1 MVLKSY
7 AKINL
12 SLTVNKKLTNGLHDI
27 QSIFCLVNLKDT
39 VSIRKFKSSNK
50 DKISFVGPYSK
61 DVDLSN
67 NSIKIL
73 LKVMRKYKLISNF
86 FNIKIH
92 KNSPVFS
99 GLGGGSSNAA
109 TVFKFLL
116 KKKIKKSI
124 FYKIINQISSDM
136 SLFFFNQGYQN
147 NLNKITQLKKNHKLY
162 FLVVIPNIKCSTKFI
177 YSKVNK
183 YSKKKILNEKN
194 FNYKKNFIEYLM
206 TLNNDLQLVVE
217 KEFPKIRKL
226 LLNIS
231 KIQGCYFSRLTGS
244 GSACYGLFRDL
255 NSSKVAAKKLRK
267 KYPKYW
273 FSIAKTI

>member
-1 MVLKSY
+1 
-7 AKINL
+7 
-12 SLTVNKKLTNGLHDI
+12 
-27 QSIFCLVNLKDT
+27 
-39 VSIRKFKSSNK
+39 
-50 DKISFVGPYSK
+50 
-61 DVDLSN
+61 
-67 NSIKIL
+67 
-73 LKVMRKYKLISNF
+73 
-86 FNIKIH
+86 
-92 KNSPVFS
+92 
-99 GLGGGSSNAA
+99 
-109 TVFKFLL
+109 
-116 KKKIKKSI
+116 
-124 FYKIINQISSDM
+124 M

>member
-12 SLTVNKKLTNGLHDI
+12 SLTVNKKLANGLHDI

-39 VSIRKFKSSNK
+39 VSIKKFKSSYK

-61 DVDLSN
+61 DVNLSN

-73 LKVMRKYKLISNF
+73 LNVMRKYKLISNF

-92 KNSPVFS
+92 KNIPVFS
-99 GLGGGSSNAA
+99 GLGGGSSNA
-109 TVFKFLL
+109 TTIFKFLL
-116 KKKIKKSI
+116 KKKIKKSV

-147 NLNKITQLKKNHKLY
+147 NLNKITKLKKKHKLY
-162 FLVVIPNIKCSTKFI
+162 FLVVVPNIKCSTKFI

-194 FNYKKNFIEYLM
+194 FNNKKKFIEYLM

-217 KEFPKIRKL
+217 KEFPIIRKL
-226 LLNIS
+226 LFNIS
-231 KIQGCYFSRLTGS
+231 RIQGCYFSRLTGS

-273 FSIAKTI
+273 LSIAKTI